1 MDPVLKRPMFRK
13 VAFHQEQI
21 RKNKVPG
28 FAIGGLIPLA
38 AQVGRAGMAGLR
50 AFRGAQS
57 ARAAAGDPRLIQ
69 TLGAPITRAVQTPTG
84 QKILGAAELGFAGAG
99 AEETRRGLMG
109 EQSLYGEGPASVI
122 GGLTSLYG
130 GTGLVGRTLKTAFP
144 KSIRAAGAGEAIT
157 RKTPFPIIT
166 PLLGV
171 PLGMAESSTR
181 QAIQEESEK
190 RIPEKQLNALEQK
203 LNELGKNPRVEEVVK
218 TIQGFEITPKQKQAV
233 YDTLGISDFVKGQGP
248 APQPPTG
255 GEQPPADQ
263 MPTEKTVKDQMIG
276 VSEPVL
282 DTSKMSS
289 DEKDDLAVTMAQQM
303 DKANKEVA
311 NAEQSGDDSFK
322 REFMTLK
329 QQIQGSTN
337 SGDMTNLILLKLASG
352 LLTGTSR
359 NRGVA
364 GLLDVTGQALGP
376 TVDTAM
382 VLAQQQSEFDQN
394 LAIQLIKDRADRR
407 KDSVVKASQDRKF
420 IVESD
425 PTDALFPEQGRYI
438 PVNKDTGTYL
448 DSVNTPQGE
457 VLTEYTGNG
466 IPEKPD
472 EKIKNTAFNQLNS
485 LATGIE
491 FTQIVQ
497 SAPLST
503 IGPEGRARE
512 IMNRFAG
519 AGKSFM
525 STLDPIDDFK
535 VKTFNEISD
544 TIMNVN
550 PGDTALSS
558 DEIKSRTDAANK
570 ILTQFQKEDRKV
582 TDQLTDALD
591 SKDEERIARAQ
602 LKLIEQRMKYI
613 IANANKG
620 QDRLTV
626 ADIKDAEQNTRIF
639 DFLNDPEQIRK
650 NYSAIEKE
658 LNSQFKKNAGAYVKN
673 GGSKDY
679 ILSKYRNLTP
689 VQQYLL
695 RQDQKKVEETQ
706 SKQKDPYAAL
716 KGL

>member
-1 MDPVLKRPMFRK
+1 
-13 VAFHQEQI
+13 
-21 RKNKVPG
+21 
-28 FAIGGLIPLA
+28 
-38 AQVGRAGMAGLR
+38 
-50 AFRGAQS
+50 
-57 ARAAAGDPRLIQ
+57 
-69 TLGAPITRAVQTPTG
+69 
-84 QKILGAAELGFAGAG
+84 
-99 AEETRRGLMG
+99 
-109 EQSLYGEGPASVI
+109 
-122 GGLTSLYG
+122 
-130 GTGLVGRTLKTAFP
+130 
-144 KSIRAAGAGEAIT
+144 
-157 RKTPFPIIT
+157 
-166 PLLGV
+166 
-171 PLGMAESSTR
+171 
-181 QAIQEESEK
+181 
-190 RIPEKQLNALEQK
+190 
-203 LNELGKNPRVEEVVK
+203 VEEVVK

-248 APQPPTG
+248 APQPPAG

-263 MPTEKTVKDQMIG
+263 IPTNQMPNEQKIQSQMIG

-289 DEKDDLAVTMAQQM
+289 DEKDDLAVTMAGQM

-311 NAEQSGDDSFK
+311 NAERTGDDSFK

-329 QQIQGSTN
+329 QQIQGATN

-448 DSVNTPQGE
+448 DAVNTPQGE

-472 EKIKNTAFNQLNS
+472 DKIKNTAFNQLGA
-485 LATGIE
+485 LATGLE
-491 FTQIVQ
+491 FAQIVQ
-497 SAPLST
+497 QAPLST
-503 IGPEGRARE
+503 IGPEGRVRE
-512 IMNRFAG
+512 ILNKFSG

-544 TIMNVN
+544 NIMNYN
-550 PGDTALSS
+550 PGDTPLSEEELSS
-558 DEIKSRTDAANK
+558 RKK
-570 ILTQFQKEDRKV
+570 IADKLLNQFQKEDRKI

-602 LKLIEQRMKYI
+602 LRLIEQRMKYI

-620 QDRLTV
+620 ADRLTV
-626 ADIKDAEQNTRIF
+626 ADINDAANNTRIF
-639 DFLNDPEQIRK
+639 ALLDDPEQIKK
-650 NYSAIEKE
+650 NYSAIEKT
-658 LNSQFKKNAGAYVKN
+658 LNSQFKRNAGAYVKN